1 MSCGLRSRVLRA
13 RLPLVKSTLMD
24 RSSLVGMTSGAE
36 IIFGFGIVWLLL
48 GLFRGRPSP
57 KWLRISLVLAGIAL
71 AGSIAT
77 LASRASGSPP
87 NSIPLSAQQLAAN
100 GEIARHFYLI
110 FGIELVAILVAVIVL
125 NLMHYTDYILSG
137 IALIVGVHFLPLAA
151 LFKAPLYYGT
161 GICGCAIGIA
171 GFFIADEGS
180 RQKIVGISFGILLW
194 ATAAWITWQGLST
207 PVVHKIL
214 VM

>member
-1 MSCGLRSRVLRA
+1 MNRD
-13 RLPLVKSTLMD
+13 TL
-24 RSSLVGMTSGAE
+24 LGTTAGAE

-48 GLFRGRPSP
+48 GIFRGRPSP
-57 KWLRISLVLAGIAL
+57 NWLRIALVVAGVAL
-71 AGSIAT
+71 AASIAT
-77 LASRASGSPP
+77 LASRASRIP
-87 NSIPLSAQQLAAN
+87 NLPISAQQLAAN

-110 FGIELVAILVAVIVL
+110 FGIELVAIVVSVIVL
-125 NLMHYTDYILSG
+125 NLMHYADYILCG

-161 GICGCAIGIA
+161 GICGCAIGLA

-180 RQKIVGISFGILLW
+180 RQKIVGIAFGILLW
-194 ATAAWITWQGLST
+194 ATAAWITWQGLSA
-207 PVVHKIL
+207 PQAVHKIL